1 MKDRSPCDM
10 IRTRAT
16 KYAIAYG
23 RMRVAETTDASAM
36 TLADLDR
43 ELYEARS
50 LFLQAVA
57 VVEHTAEVEG
67 DEDELERAR
76 RLAG

>member
-1 MKDRSPCDM
+1 MRTPYDL
-10 IRTRAT
+10 IRARAT

-23 RMRVAETTDASAM
+23 RMRVAEATEASAL

-43 ELYEARS
+43 ELYEARN
-50 LFLQAVA
+50 LFHQAVA
-57 VVEHTAEVEG
+57 VVEHTPSVEG
-67 DEDELERAR
+67 DEDELEMAR